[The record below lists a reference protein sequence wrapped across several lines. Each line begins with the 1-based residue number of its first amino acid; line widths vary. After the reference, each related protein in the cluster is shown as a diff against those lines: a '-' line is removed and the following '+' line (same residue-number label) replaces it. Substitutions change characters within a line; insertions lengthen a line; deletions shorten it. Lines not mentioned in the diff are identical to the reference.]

1 MIKGIKEYFFV
12 AVSAGSVLLID
23 FLSKN
28 KIISIFKDGIVE
40 KIYVNEYLDFILVF
54 NTGISY
60 GLFSGGGDFQKWILI
75 SLSILIIIFLLSLIR
90 NESTILSKL
99 SISFIIGGALGN
111 VLDRFTYGAVV
122 DFISLHAKGFSW
134 YIFNIADM
142 FIVLGVILF
151 ILSQFILSKKKILAD
166 YVINNNFS
174 VNVMKKKVKLIKK
187 KILNERNSSRY

>member
-1 MIKGIKEYFFV
+1 MIKGIKEYLFV
-12 AVSAGSVLLID
+12 AVSTGSVLLID

-111 VLDRFTYGAVV
+111 VLDRLTYGAVV

-142 FIVLGVILF
+142 FIVLGVILLF
-151 ILSQFILSKKKILAD
+151 LVSLFYLKR
-166 YVINNNFS
+166 
-174 VNVMKKKVKLIKK
+174 M
-187 KILNERNSSRY
+187 

>member
-1 MIKGIKEYFFV
+1 MIKGTKDYLFV
-12 AVSAGSVLLID
+12 AVSSSSVLLID

-75 SLSILIIIFLLSLIR
+75 SLSILIIIFLLNLIR
-90 NESTILSKL
+90 NESSILSKL

-122 DFISLHAKGFSW
+122 DFISLHARGFSW
-134 YIFNIADM
+134 YIFNIADI

-151 ILSQFILSKKKILAD
+151 ILSQFILSKK
-166 YVINNNFS
+166 
-174 VNVMKKKVKLIKK
+174 NVG
-187 KILNERNSSRY
+187 N

>member
-1 MIKGIKEYFFV
+1 MIKGIKEYLFV
-12 AVSAGSVLLID
+12 AVSAVSVLLID

-134 YIFNIADM
+134 YIFNIADI

-151 ILSQFILSKKKILAD
+151 ILSQFILSK
-166 YVINNNFS
+166 
-174 VNVMKKKVKLIKK
+174 
-187 KILNERNSSRY
+187 

>member
-1 MIKGIKEYFFV
+1 MIKVIKEYLV
-12 AVSAGSVLLID
+12 VILSSSSVFLID
-23 FLSKN
+23 LLSKN
-28 KIISIFKDGIVE
+28 KIISIFKDGVVE

-75 SLSILIIIFLLSLIR
+75 SLSILIIIFLLSFVR
-90 NESTILSKL
+90 NESSILSKL
-99 SISFIIGGALGN
+99 GISFIIGGALGN

-151 ILSQFILSKKKILAD
+151 ILSQFILSKK
-166 YVINNNFS
+166 
-174 VNVMKKKVKLIKK
+174 NVG
-187 KILNERNSSRY
+187 N

>member
-1 MIKGIKEYFFV
+1 MIKVIKEYLFV
-12 AVSAGSVLLID
+12 AVSSGSVLLID

-28 KIISIFKDGIVE
+28 KIISIFKDGIIE
-40 KIYVNEYLDFILVF
+40 KIHVNEYLDFILVF

-151 ILSQFILSKKKILAD
+151 ILSQFILSKK
-166 YVINNNFS
+166 
-174 VNVMKKKVKLIKK
+174 NVG
-187 KILNERNSSRY
+187 N

>member
-1 MIKGIKEYFFV
+1 MIKGIREYLFV
-12 AVSAGSVLLID
+12 VVSSGSVLLID

-75 SLSILIIIFLLSLIR
+75 SLSILIIIFLLSFVR

-99 SISFIIGGALGN
+99 GVSFIIGGALGN
-111 VLDRFTYGAVV
+111 VLDRFTYGAVI
-122 DFISLHAKGFSW
+122 DFISLHAKGFSR

-151 ILSQFILSKKKILAD
+151 ILSQFILSKK
-166 YVINNNFS
+166 
-174 VNVMKKKVKLIKK
+174 NVG
-187 KILNERNSSRY
+187 N

>member
-1 MIKGIKEYFFV
+1 MIKGIKEYLFV
-12 AVSAGSVLLID
+12 AVSSGSILLID

-28 KIISIFKDGIVE
+28 KIISIFKDGIIE

-151 ILSQFILSKKKILAD
+151 ILSQFILSKK
-166 YVINNNFS
+166 
-174 VNVMKKKVKLIKK
+174 NVG
-187 KILNERNSSRY
+187 N

>member
-1 MIKGIKEYFFV
+1 MIKVIKEYLIV
-12 AVSAGSVLLID
+12 IISSSSVFLID
-23 FLSKN
+23 LLSKN
-28 KIISIFKDGIVE
+28 KIISIFKDGVVE

-75 SLSILIIIFLLSLIR
+75 SLSILIIIFLLNFIR
-90 NESTILSKL
+90 NESSIVSKL

-111 VLDRFTYGAVV
+111 VLDRFIYGAVV

-142 FIVLGVILF
+142 FIVIGVILF
-151 ILSQFILSKKKILAD
+151 ILSQFILSKK
-166 YVINNNFS
+166 
-174 VNVMKKKVKLIKK
+174 NVG
-187 KILNERNSSRY
+187 N

>member
-1 MIKGIKEYFFV
+1 MIKGIKEYLFV
-12 AVSAGSVLLID
+12 ALSSGSVLLID

-28 KIISIFKDGIVE
+28 KIISIFKDGIIE
-40 KIYVNEYLDFILVF
+40 KIHVNEYLDFILVF

-75 SLSILIIIFLLSLIR
+75 SLSILIIIFLLSIIR

-151 ILSQFILSKKKILAD
+151 ILSQFILSKK
-166 YVINNNFS
+166 
-174 VNVMKKKVKLIKK
+174 NVG
-187 KILNERNSSRY
+187 N

>member
-1 MIKGIKEYFFV
+1 MIKGIKEYLFV
-12 AVSAGSVLLID
+12 AVSSGSVLLID

-90 NESTILSKL
+90 NESTVLSKL

-151 ILSQFILSKKKILAD
+151 ILSQFILSKK
-166 YVINNNFS
+166 
-174 VNVMKKKVKLIKK
+174 NVG
-187 KILNERNSSRY
+187 N

>member
-1 MIKGIKEYFFV
+1 MQESII
-12 AVSAGSVLLID
+12 VSFASLMRL
-23 FLSKN
+23 K
-28 KIISIFKDGIVE
+28 KDGIVE

-151 ILSQFILSKKKILAD
+151 ILSQFILSKK
-166 YVINNNFS
+166 
-174 VNVMKKKVKLIKK
+174 NVG
-187 KILNERNSSRY
+187 N

>member
-1 MIKGIKEYFFV
+1 MIKGIKDYLFV
-12 AVSAGSVLLID
+12 AVSSSSVLLID

-122 DFISLHAKGFSW
+122 DFISLHARGFSW
-134 YIFNIADM
+134 YIFNIADI

-151 ILSQFILSKKKILAD
+151 ILSQFILSKK
-166 YVINNNFS
+166 
-174 VNVMKKKVKLIKK
+174 NVG
-187 KILNERNSSRY
+187 N

>member
-1 MIKGIKEYFFV
+1 MIKGIREYLFV
-12 AVSAGSVLLID
+12 AVLSGSVLLID

-134 YIFNIADM
+134 YIFNIADI

-151 ILSQFILSKKKILAD
+151 ILSQFILSKK
-166 YVINNNFS
+166 
-174 VNVMKKKVKLIKK
+174 NVG
-187 KILNERNSSRY
+187 N

>member
-1 MIKGIKEYFFV
+1 MIKGIKEYLFV
-12 AVSAGSVLLID
+12 AVSSGSILLID

-75 SLSILIIIFLLSLIR
+75 SLSILIIIFLLSFIR
-90 NESTILSKL
+90 NESSILSKL

-142 FIVLGVILF
+142 FIVIGVILF
-151 ILSQFILSKKKILAD
+151 ILSQFILSKK
-166 YVINNNFS
+166 
-174 VNVMKKKVKLIKK
+174 NVG
-187 KILNERNSSRY
+187 N

>member
-1 MIKGIKEYFFV
+1 MIKGIKEYLFV
-12 AVSAGSVLLID
+12 AVSSASILLID

-90 NESTILSKL
+90 NESTVLSKL

-151 ILSQFILSKKKILAD
+151 ILSQFILSKK
-166 YVINNNFS
+166 
-174 VNVMKKKVKLIKK
+174 NVG
-187 KILNERNSSRY
+187 N

>member
-1 MIKGIKEYFFV
+1 MIKGIKEYLFV
-12 AVSAGSVLLID
+12 AVSAVSVLLID

-75 SLSILIIIFLLSLIR
+75 SLSILIIVFLLSLIR
-90 NESTILSKL
+90 SESTILSKL

-151 ILSQFILSKKKILAD
+151 ILSQFILSKK
-166 YVINNNFS
+166 
-174 VNVMKKKVKLIKK
+174 NVG
-187 KILNERNSSRY
+187 N

>member
-1 MIKGIKEYFFV
+1 MIKGIKEYLFV
-12 AVSAGSVLLID
+12 AVSAVSVLLID

-75 SLSILIIIFLLSLIR
+75 SLSILIIIFLLNLIR
-90 NESTILSKL
+90 NESSILSKL

-151 ILSQFILSKKKILAD
+151 ILSQFILSKK
-166 YVINNNFS
+166 
-174 VNVMKKKVKLIKK
+174 NVG
-187 KILNERNSSRY
+187 N

>member
-1 MIKGIKEYFFV
+1 MIKGIKEYLFV
-12 AVSAGSVLLID
+12 AVLSGSVLLID

-75 SLSILIIIFLLSLIR
+75 SLSILIIIFLLNFIR

-151 ILSQFILSKKKILAD
+151 ILSQFILSKK
-166 YVINNNFS
+166 
-174 VNVMKKKVKLIKK
+174 NVG
-187 KILNERNSSRY
+187 N

>member
-1 MIKGIKEYFFV
+1 MIKGIKEYLFV
-12 AVSAGSVLLID
+12 AVSAVSVLLID

-111 VLDRFTYGAVV
+111 VLDRFKYGAVV

-151 ILSQFILSKKKILAD
+151 ILSQFILSKK
-166 YVINNNFS
+166 
-174 VNVMKKKVKLIKK
+174 NVG
-187 KILNERNSSRY
+187 N

>member
-1 MIKGIKEYFFV
+1 MIKGIKEYLFV
-12 AVSAGSVLLID
+12 VVSSGSVLLID

-75 SLSILIIIFLLSLIR
+75 SLSILIIIFLLNLIR
-90 NESTILSKL
+90 NESSIISKL

-151 ILSQFILSKKKILAD
+151 ILSQFILSKK
-166 YVINNNFS
+166 
-174 VNVMKKKVKLIKK
+174 NVG
-187 KILNERNSSRY
+187 N

>member
-1 MIKGIKEYFFV
+1 MIKGIKEYLFV
-12 AVSAGSVLLID
+12 AVSSGSVLLID

-75 SLSILIIIFLLSLIR
+75 SLSILIIIFLLNLIR
-90 NESTILSKL
+90 NESSILSKL

-122 DFISLHAKGFSW
+122 DFISLHARGFSW
-134 YIFNIADM
+134 YIFNIADI

-151 ILSQFILSKKKILAD
+151 ILSQFILSKK
-166 YVINNNFS
+166 
-174 VNVMKKKVKLIKK
+174 NVG
-187 KILNERNSSRY
+187 N

>member
-1 MIKGIKEYFFV
+1 MIKGIKEYLFV
-12 AVSAGSVLLID
+12 AVSAVSVLLID

-111 VLDRFTYGAVV
+111 VLDRLTYGAVV

-151 ILSQFILSKKKILAD
+151 ILSQFILSKK
-166 YVINNNFS
+166 
-174 VNVMKKKVKLIKK
+174 NVG
-187 KILNERNSSRY
+187 N

>member
-1 MIKGIKEYFFV
+1 MINGIREYLFV
-12 AVSAGSVLLID
+12 VASSGSVLLID

-28 KIISIFKDGIVE
+28 KIISIFKDGVVE

-75 SLSILIIIFLLSLIR
+75 SLSILIVIFLLSFIR
-90 NESTILSKL
+90 NESSILSKL

-111 VLDRFTYGAVV
+111 VLDRFIYGAVV

-142 FIVLGVILF
+142 FIVVGVILF
-151 ILSQFILSKKKILAD
+151 ILSQFILSKK
-166 YVINNNFS
+166 
-174 VNVMKKKVKLIKK
+174 NVG
-187 KILNERNSSRY
+187 N

>member
-1 MIKGIKEYFFV
+1 MMKVSKEYLIV
-12 AVSAGSVLLID
+12 IASSSSVFLID
-23 FLSKN
+23 LLSKN
-28 KIISIFKDGIVE
+28 KIISIFKDGVIE
-40 KIYVNEYLDFILVF
+40 KIYVNDYLDFILVF

-75 SLSILIIIFLLSLIR
+75 SLSILIIIFLLSFVR

-99 SISFIIGGALGN
+99 GISFIIGGALGN
-111 VLDRFTYGAVV
+111 VFDRFTYGAVV

-151 ILSQFILSKKKILAD
+151 ILSQFILSKK
-166 YVINNNFS
+166 
-174 VNVMKKKVKLIKK
+174 NVG
-187 KILNERNSSRY
+187 N

>member
-1 MIKGIKEYFFV
+1 MIKVIKEYLIV
-12 AVSAGSVLLID
+12 IISSSSVFLID
-23 FLSKN
+23 LLSKN
-28 KIISIFKDGIVE
+28 KIISIFKDGVIE
-40 KIYVNEYLDFILVF
+40 KIYVNDYLDFILVF

-75 SLSILIIIFLLSLIR
+75 SLSILIIIFLLSFIR
-90 NESTILSKL
+90 NESSILSKL

-111 VLDRFTYGAVV
+111 VLDRFIYGAVV

-151 ILSQFILSKKKILAD
+151 ILSQFILSKK
-166 YVINNNFS
+166 
-174 VNVMKKKVKLIKK
+174 NVG
-187 KILNERNSSRY
+187 N

>member
-1 MIKGIKEYFFV
+1 MIKGIKEYLFV
-12 AVSAGSVLLID
+12 TASSGSVLLID

-60 GLFSGGGDFQKWILI
+60 GLFSGGGNFQKWILI

-90 NESTILSKL
+90 NESKILSKL

-111 VLDRFTYGAVV
+111 VLDRFRYGAVV

-151 ILSQFILSKKKILAD
+151 ILSQFILSKK
-166 YVINNNFS
+166 
-174 VNVMKKKVKLIKK
+174 NVG
-187 KILNERNSSRY
+187 N

>member
-1 MIKGIKEYFFV
+1 MIKGIKEYLFV
-12 AVSAGSVLLID
+12 AVSSGSVLLID

-75 SLSILIIIFLLSLIR
+75 SLSILIIIFLLSFIR

-151 ILSQFILSKKKILAD
+151 ILSQFILSKK
-166 YVINNNFS
+166 
-174 VNVMKKKVKLIKK
+174 NVG
-187 KILNERNSSRY
+187 N

>member
-1 MIKGIKEYFFV
+1 MIKVIKEYLV
-12 AVSAGSVLLID
+12 VILSSSSVFLID
-23 FLSKN
+23 LLSKN
-28 KIISIFKDGIVE
+28 KIISIFKDGVVE

-75 SLSILIIIFLLSLIR
+75 SLSILIIIFLLNFIR
-90 NESTILSKL
+90 NESSIVSKL

-122 DFISLHAKGFSW
+122 DFISLHARGFSW

-142 FIVLGVILF
+142 FIVVGVVLF
-151 ILSQFILSKKKILAD
+151 ILSQFILSK
-166 YVINNNFS
+166 NNVGN
-174 VNVMKKKVKLIKK
+174 
-187 KILNERNSSRY
+187 

>member
-1 MIKGIKEYFFV
+1 MIKVIKGYLIV
-12 AVSAGSVLLID
+12 IASSSSVFLID
-23 FLSKN
+23 LLSKN
-28 KIISIFKDGIVE
+28 KIISIFKDGVVE

-75 SLSILIIIFLLSLIR
+75 SLSILIIIFLLSFIR
-90 NESTILSKL
+90 NESSILSKL

-111 VLDRFTYGAVV
+111 VLDRFIYGAVV

-142 FIVLGVILF
+142 FIVIGVILF
-151 ILSQFILSKKKILAD
+151 ILSQFILSKK
-166 YVINNNFS
+166 
-174 VNVMKKKVKLIKK
+174 NVG
-187 KILNERNSSRY
+187 N

>member
-1 MIKGIKEYFFV
+1 MIKGIREYLFV
-12 AVSAGSVLLID
+12 VVSSGSVLLID

-28 KIISIFKDGIVE
+28 KIISIFKEGIVE
-40 KIYVNEYLDFILVF
+40 KIYINEYLDFILVF

-75 SLSILIIIFLLSLIR
+75 ALSILIIIFLLSFIR

-99 SISFIIGGALGN
+99 GISFIIGGALGN

-142 FIVLGVILF
+142 FIVLGVIFF
-151 ILSQFILSKKKILAD
+151 ILSQFILSKK
-166 YVINNNFS
+166 
-174 VNVMKKKVKLIKK
+174 NVG
-187 KILNERNSSRY
+187 N

>member
-1 MIKGIKEYFFV
+1 MIKGTKEYLFV
-12 AVSAGSVLLID
+12 AVSAGTVLLID

-40 KIYVNEYLDFILVF
+40 KIFVNEYLDFILVF

-151 ILSQFILSKKKILAD
+151 ILSQFILSKK
-166 YVINNNFS
+166 
-174 VNVMKKKVKLIKK
+174 NVG
-187 KILNERNSSRY
+187 N

>member
-1 MIKGIKEYFFV
+1 MIKVIKEYLIV
-12 AVSAGSVLLID
+12 IISSSSVFLID
-23 FLSKN
+23 LLSKN
-28 KIISIFKDGIVE
+28 KIISIFKDGVVE

-90 NESTILSKL
+90 NESKILSKL

-142 FIVLGVILF
+142 FIVIGVILF
-151 ILSQFILSKKKILAD
+151 ILSQFILSKK
-166 YVINNNFS
+166 
-174 VNVMKKKVKLIKK
+174 NVG
-187 KILNERNSSRY
+187 N

>member
-1 MIKGIKEYFFV
+1 MIKGIKEYLFV
-12 AVSAGSVLLID
+12 AVSAVSVLLID

-28 KIISIFKDGIVE
+28 KIISIFKDGIIE

-60 GLFSGGGDFQKWILI
+60 GLFSGGGDFQKWTLIL
-75 SLSILIIIFLLSLIR
+75 LSILIIIFLLSLIR

-151 ILSQFILSKKKILAD
+151 ILSQFILSKK
-166 YVINNNFS
+166 
-174 VNVMKKKVKLIKK
+174 NVG
-187 KILNERNSSRY
+187 N

>member
-1 MIKGIKEYFFV
+1 MIKGIKEYLFV
-12 AVSAGSVLLID
+12 AVSSGSVLLID

-75 SLSILIIIFLLSLIR
+75 SLSILIIIFLLNFIR

-111 VLDRFTYGAVV
+111 LLDRFTYGAVV

-151 ILSQFILSKKKILAD
+151 ILSQFILSKK
-166 YVINNNFS
+166 
-174 VNVMKKKVKLIKK
+174 NVG
-187 KILNERNSSRY
+187 N

>member
-1 MIKGIKEYFFV
+1 MMKVSKEYLIV
-12 AVSAGSVLLID
+12 IASSSSVFLID
-23 FLSKN
+23 LLSKN
-28 KIISIFKDGIVE
+28 KIISIFKDGVIE
-40 KIYVNEYLDFILVF
+40 KIYVNDYLDFILVF

-75 SLSILIIIFLLSLIR
+75 SLSILIIIFLLSFIR
-90 NESTILSKL
+90 NESSILSKL

-122 DFISLHAKGFSW
+122 DFISLHARGFSW

-151 ILSQFILSKKKILAD
+151 IISQFILSKK
-166 YVINNNFS
+166 
-174 VNVMKKKVKLIKK
+174 NVG
-187 KILNERNSSRY
+187 N

>member
-1 MIKGIKEYFFV
+1 MIKGIKEYLFV
-12 AVSAGSVLLID
+12 AVSSGSVLLID

-151 ILSQFILSKKKILAD
+151 ILSQFILSKK
-166 YVINNNFS
+166 
-174 VNVMKKKVKLIKK
+174 NVG
-187 KILNERNSSRY
+187 N